1 MHLELFA
8 SHLSRQAS
16 LYCILCILCMTQL
29 FQCQSGNFFANKV
42 ILNLAAGTCA
52 VPRLNLVV
60 GQAGLDPA
68 LVSDVGRK

>member
-1 MHLELFA
+1 
-8 SHLSRQAS
+8 
-16 LYCILCILCMTQL
+16 MTQL

>member
-16 LYCILCILCMTQL
+16 LYCILCMTQL
-29 FQCQSGNFFANKV
+29 FQCQPSNFFCKQSDR
-42 ILNLAAGTCA
+42 LNLAAGTCA
-52 VPRLNLVV
+52 VPRLNLA